1 MGLNASNTRAIV
13 SLSSYRRNHLAH
25 GMAVMVCDA
34 ISALF
39 YFPVYVSMTNI
50 GTNFGL
56 NGLN

>member
-25 GMAVMVCDA
+25 GMAVMVYEA

-56 NGLN
+56 N